1 MLSTVMKKYL
11 VSLTKKL
18 SYSSPIE
25 EKSNYVKYYSQPT
38 KFYNWVPFKNNITI
52 VMLLIF

>member
-18 SYSSPIE
+18 SYLSPIE